1 MSLLGDIGEPNNN
14 SRETDLQR
22 FIFAQ
27 VQDNECGA
35 IGWRL
40 RQDEYGLST
49 ETIRFFDTVQEVL
62 AQGIKDMI
70 SLEIGTEDLS
80 PHLQIVQ
87 DNLLEAVG
95 SLTLAHHL
103 LENTKLS
110 KRYSALF
117 TAVCDAL
124 NATSAAIEHC
134 ADQPDDQPDQ

>member
-14 SRETDLQR
+14 SRETDLHR

-27 VQDNECGA
+27 VQDNECGT

-40 RQDEYGLST
+40 REDEYGVST
-49 ETIRFFDTVQEVL
+49 ETIRLFDTVQEVL
-62 AQGIKDMI
+62 AEGIKDMI
-70 SLEIGTEDLS
+70 ALETGTEDLS
-80 PHLQIVQ
+80 THLQVVQ

-103 LENTKLS
+103 LENTGLS

-134 ADQPDDQPDQ
+134 DDQPDQ